1 MRKRNILLIIF
12 IVTILLIVIGVINLS
27 IKNSKLRFMSD
38 DSRQIELAKELY
50 PEFIF
55 QNSNDGNANITADLS
70 VYRNFINYTIF
81 TASDKTRVDEI
92 FTIFSS
98 EEENRN
104 YTISS
109 KFDIKKMI
117 LTLTLSNNDLID
129 YNTYSYKLN
138 IDKKHNKITYEKL
151 DEEEHV
157 IE

>member
-157 IE
+157 VE

>member
-1 MRKRNILLIIF
+1 
-12 IVTILLIVIGVINLS
+12 
-27 IKNSKLRFMSD
+27 MSD

-55 QNSNDGNANITADLS
+55 QNSNDGNANITGDLS

>member
-12 IVTILLIVIGVINLS
+12 IITILLIVIGVINLS

>member
-104 YTISS
+104 YTISA

>member
-138 IDKKHNKITYEKL
+138 IDKKHNKITYKKL